1 MNILFLSLSAFGSY
15 EEHGIYASLM
25 RKIAQK
31 GHAVYTI
38 LPKKTGEKTAET
50 ESLGGKIVKID
61 TGAVTGKVGLIK
73 KGLNTLRLGGRYK
86 RAIKRY
92 FKNVKFDLVLYSS
105 PPITLL
111 KAIKYAKKRD
121 GAKTYLL
128 LKDIFPQNAV
138 DLGILTTG
146 GLKGLIY
153 RHFRRV
159 EKKYYAVSDK
169 IGCMSAKN
177 AEYLLR
183 HNPWIDPEKIEINPN
198 SVDTDGLDERKILS
212 AEDRAKIRAEY
223 KIPEDKRV
231 FIYGGNLGKPQNV
244 EYVVNCLKEEENKTD
259 RFFVICG
266 NGNEYGKLERFF
278 EEERPSGMLL
288 IGGLPGPEYERLCSA
303 CDVGLIFLDHR
314 FTIPNY
320 PSRLLSYLSN
330 GLPVLCCT
338 DKNTDAGDDA
348 VRGGYGWKCES
359 DDVSSF
365 AAAADEICRENT
377 EEMRINAIACLKK
390 YFSTEEGAEKIIRFA
405 SSCPSGEKSP
415 FAKEESPTTKE
426 GNVKNTQ
433 RD

>member
-138 DLGILTTG
+138 
-146 GLKGLIY
+146 
-153 RHFRRV
+153 
-159 EKKYYAVSDK
+159 
-169 IGCMSAKN
+169 
-177 AEYLLR
+177 
-183 HNPWIDPEKIEINPN
+183 
-198 SVDTDGLDERKILS
+198 
-212 AEDRAKIRAEY
+212 
-223 KIPEDKRV
+223 
-231 FIYGGNLGKPQNV
+231 
-244 EYVVNCLKEEENKTD
+244 
-259 RFFVICG
+259 
-266 NGNEYGKLERFF
+266 
-278 EEERPSGMLL
+278 
-288 IGGLPGPEYERLCSA
+288 
-303 CDVGLIFLDHR
+303 
-314 FTIPNY
+314 
-320 PSRLLSYLSN
+320 
-330 GLPVLCCT
+330 
-338 DKNTDAGDDA
+338 
-348 VRGGYGWKCES
+348 
-359 DDVSSF
+359 
-365 AAAADEICRENT
+365 
-377 EEMRINAIACLKK
+377 
-390 YFSTEEGAEKIIRFA
+390 
-405 SSCPSGEKSP
+405 
-415 FAKEESPTTKE
+415 
-426 GNVKNTQ
+426 
-433 RD
+433 